1 VALVLKRDTFT
12 PLKKQPIYFS
22 DIDTLFKPNFGF
34 RDIGAVDNV
43 DAVKN
48 SIRNIVLTNRGERFF
63 NKDFGCD
70 VRKMLFENFDSSTEA
85 SIKSFIELAISN
97 FEPRAKILEIIVSPN
112 VDLNAYT
119 ITLVFT
125 TINSPDPQTLDLI
138 LTKVR

>member
-1 VALVLKRDTFT
+1 MALVLKRDTFT

-97 FEPRAKILEIIVSPN
+97 FEPRAKLIDVSVSGEP
-112 VDLNAYT
+112 DLNAFAVT
-119 ITLVFT
+119 ITFS
-125 TINSPDPQTLDLI
+125 TINSIDPQTLDLI
-138 LTKVR
+138 LTRVR